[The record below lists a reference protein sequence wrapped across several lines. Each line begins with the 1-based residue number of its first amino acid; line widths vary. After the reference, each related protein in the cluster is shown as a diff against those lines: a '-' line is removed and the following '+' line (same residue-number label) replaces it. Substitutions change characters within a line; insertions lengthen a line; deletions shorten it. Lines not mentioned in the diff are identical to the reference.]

1 MSATRN
7 YLAFDLGASG
17 GRAIIGR
24 FDGER
29 LALEEVHR
37 FANGPVHIP
46 SARGDSLHWDT
57 LRLFAE
63 IQEGLKKA
71 VARCNGTGA
80 EPAEA
85 HPSTPQQAQGTSSGI
100 VSLGIDTW
108 GVDYGLLDRNDRLVG
123 LPYHYR
129 DSRND
134 TMLAEAFR
142 RVPREEIFAATGIQF
157 MQLNTL
163 FQLLAQQVEDPEVL
177 ARTRTLL
184 MMPDLLN
191 FWLTGQKVGERTIA
205 STTQFLDP
213 RRPAWATGL
222 LERLGIPTHF
232 LPPIIEAGT
241 ALGGLLPA
249 VIEETGAKG
258 VQVIAPGSH
267 DTASAIAAVPAES
280 ADYAYLSSGTWSLIG
295 AEIPQPIINETA
307 LAFNVTN
314 EGGVCDTI
322 RLLKNIAGLW
332 IIQECR
338 RTWAAEG
345 QALSWDDIVRHAAAA
360 QPFVAQIDVDAQDF
374 LAPGDMPA
382 RVREFCRRTGQ
393 AVPAGVGQIARTVYE
408 SLALKYRRVL
418 EMMETLVGHRIGVV
432 HIVGGGAQNK
442 LLNQFTA
449 DAIGRPVVAGPFE
462 ATAVGNLLLQLL
474 ATGAIGSLAE
484 GRAVVRRSFAT
495 KSYTSQDAAAWDGA
509 YARFRKLPG

>member
-1 MSATRN
+1 MAVTRN
-7 YLAFDLGASG
+7 YLALDLGASG

-37 FANGPVHIP
+37 FVNGPVHIP

-71 VARCNGTGA
+71 VACCGS
-80 EPAEA
+80 EL
-85 HPSTPQQAQGTSSGI
+85 I
-100 VSLGIDTW
+100 SLGIDTW

-134 TMLAEAFR
+134 TMMAEAFR

-191 FWLTGQKVGERTIA
+191 FWLTGQKVSERTIA
-205 STTQFLDP
+205 STSQALDP
-213 RRPAWATGL
+213 HRPAWATGL
-222 LERLGIPTHF
+222 LERLGIPMHY
-232 LPPIIEAGT
+232 LPTIVEAGT
-241 ALGGLLPA
+241 VLGGLLPA
-249 VIEETGAKG
+249 VIDETGAKQMR
-258 VQVIAPGSH
+258 VVAPGSH
-267 DTASAIAAVPAES
+267 DTASAVAAVPAES
-280 ADYAYLSSGTWSLIG
+280 ADYAYLSSGTWSLMG
-295 AEIPQPIINETA
+295 VETRQPVINADA

-345 QALSWDDIVRHAAAA
+345 QALSWDDIVRHASAAP
-360 QPFVAQIDVDAQDF
+360 PFVAQIDVDAHDF

-382 RVREFCRRTGQ
+382 RIREYCRRTGQ
-393 AVPAGVGQIARTVYE
+393 TVPDGVGPVARVVYE

-418 EMMETLVGHRIGVV
+418 EMMEALVGKRIGVL
-432 HIVGGGAQNK
+432 HIVGGGAQNR
-442 LLNQFTA
+442 LLNQLTA

-462 ATAVGNLLLQLL
+462 ATAVGNLLMQLL
-474 ATGAIGSLAE
+474 ATGAVGSLAE
-484 GRAVVRRSFAT
+484 GRALVRRSFDT
-495 KSYTSQDAAAWDGA
+495 ETYHPTNAAAWDEA
-509 YARFRKLPG
+509 YARFRGLTG

>member
-1 MSATRN
+1 LSQTRN
-7 YLAFDLGASG
+7 FLALDLGASG

-57 LRLFAE
+57 PRLFVE

-71 VARCNGTGA
+71 VACCGS
-80 EPAEA
+80 EL
-85 HPSTPQQAQGTSSGI
+85 I
-100 VSLGIDTW
+100 SLGIDTW

-134 TMLAEAFR
+134 TMMAEAFR

-157 MQLNTL
+157 IQLNTL
-163 FQLLAQQVEDPEVL
+163 FQLLAQQIEDPEVL

-184 MMPDLLN
+184 MTPDLLN
-191 FWLTGQKVGERTIA
+191 YWLTGQKVSERTIA
-205 STTQFLDP
+205 STSQALDP
-213 RRPAWATGL
+213 HSPAWATGL
-222 LERLGIPTHF
+222 LDRLGIPTHY
-232 LPPIIEAGT
+232 LPTIVGAGSV
-241 ALGGLLPA
+241 LGGLLPA
-249 VIEETGAKG
+249 VIDETGAKG

-280 ADYAYLSSGTWSLIG
+280 EDYAYLSSGTWSLIG
-295 AEIPQPIINETA
+295 VETKQPVINEVA

-322 RLLKNIAGLW
+322 RLLKNIGGLW

-338 RTWAAEG
+338 RTWAAQG
-345 QALSWDDIVRHAAAA
+345 QALSWDDIVRHAATAR
-360 QPFVAQIDVDAQDF
+360 PFVAQIDVDAHDF
-374 LAPGDMPA
+374 LAPGDMPG

-393 AVPAGVGQIARTVYE
+393 AVPEGVGPIARVVYE
-408 SLALKYRRVL
+408 SLAVKYRCVL
-418 EMMETLVGHRIGVV
+418 EIMETLVGHRIGVV

-442 LLNQFTA
+442 LLNQLTA
-449 DAIGRPVVAGPFE
+449 NAIGRPVVAGPFE
-462 ATAVGNLLLQLL
+462 ATAVGNLLMQLL
-474 ATGAIGSLAE
+474 ATGAVGSLAE
-484 GRAVVRRSFAT
+484 GRALVRRSFNT
-495 KSYTSQDAAAWDGA
+495 ETYRPEDAAAWDEA
-509 YARFRKLPG
+509 YASFRSLTA

>member
-1 MSATRN
+1 MTRN

-29 LALEEVHR
+29 LTLEEVHR
-37 FANGPVHIP
+37 FVNGPVHIP
-46 SARGDSLHWDT
+46 SAHGDSLHWDT
-57 LRLFAE
+57 LRLFVE

-71 VARCNGTGA
+71 VACCGS
-80 EPAEA
+80 EL
-85 HPSTPQQAQGTSSGI
+85 I
-100 VSLGIDTW
+100 CLGIDTW

-134 TMLAEAFR
+134 TMMAEAFR
-142 RVPREEIFAATGIQF
+142 RVPHEEIFAATGIQF
-157 MQLNTL
+157 MQLNTV
-163 FQLLAQQVEDPEVL
+163 FQLLAQAIEDPEVL
-177 ARTRTLL
+177 ARARTLL

-191 FWLTGQKVGERTIA
+191 YWLTGAKVCERTIA
-205 STTQFLDP
+205 STSQFLDP
-213 RRPAWATGL
+213 YRPAWATGL

-232 LPPIIEAGT
+232 LPTIVEAGT
-241 ALGGLLPA
+241 KLGGLLPA
-249 VIEETGAKG
+249 VIEETGAKD
-258 VQVIAPGSH
+258 VQVITPGSH
-267 DTASAIAAVPAES
+267 DTASAIAAVPAEN

-295 AEIPQPIINETA
+295 LEIPKPIINETA

-345 QALSWDDIVRHAAAA
+345 QSLSWDDIVRHAAAA
-360 QPFVAQIDVDAQDF
+360 QPFLAQIDVDAHDF
-374 LAPGDMPA
+374 LAPGNMPA

-393 AVPAGVGQIARTVYE
+393 AVPEGVGEIARVVYE

-418 EMMETLVGHRIGVV
+418 EMMETLNDRQVGVV
-432 HIVGGGAQNK
+432 HIVGGGAQNR
-442 LLNQFTA
+442 LLNQLA
-449 DAIGRPVVAGPFE
+449 ANSLGRRVVAGPFE
-462 ATAVGNLLLQLL
+462 ATAVGNLLMQLL

-484 GRAVVRRSFAT
+484 GRALVRRSFAT
-495 KSYTSQDAAAWDGA
+495 EVYEPQDAATWDEA
-509 YARFRKLPG
+509 YAAFRKLAG

>member
-7 YLAFDLGASG
+7 YLALDLGASG
-17 GRAIIGR
+17 GRAIIGL

-37 FANGPVHIP
+37 FANGPMHIP

-57 LRLFAE
+57 LRLFSE

-71 VARCNGTGA
+71 VACCGS
-80 EPAEA
+80 EL
-85 HPSTPQQAQGTSSGI
+85 I
-100 VSLGIDTW
+100 SLGIDTW
-108 GVDYGLLDRNDRLVG
+108 GVDYGLLDRHDRLVG

-134 TMLAEAFR
+134 TMMAEAFR

-163 FQLLAQQVEDPEVL
+163 FQLLAQQIEDPEVL
-177 ARTRTLL
+177 VRTRTLL

-191 FWLTGQKVGERTIA
+191 FWLTGQKVSERTIA
-205 STTQFLDP
+205 STSQALDP
-213 RRPAWATGL
+213 HRPSWATGL
-222 LERLGIPTHF
+222 LERLGISTHY
-232 LPPIIEAGT
+232 LPNIVEAGT
-241 ALGGLLPA
+241 VLGDLLPT
-249 VIEETGAKG
+249 VIDETGAK
-258 VQVIAPGSH
+258 QVRVVAPGSH
-267 DTASAIAAVPAES
+267 DTASAVAAVPAES
-280 ADYAYLSSGTWSLIG
+280 ADYAYLSSSTWSLMG
-295 AEIPQPIINETA
+295 VETKQPVINADA

-345 QALSWDDIVRHAAAA
+345 QALSWDDIVRHAAVA
-360 QPFVAQIDVDAQDF
+360 QPFVAQIDVDAHDF

-382 RVREFCRRTGQ
+382 RIREYCRRTDQ
-393 AVPAGVGQIARTVYE
+393 TVPEGVGPIARVVYE

-418 EMMETLVGHRIGVV
+418 EMMETLVGHRIGVL
-432 HIVGGGAQNK
+432 HIVGGGAQNR
-442 LLNQFTA
+442 LLNQLTA
-449 DAIGRPVVAGPFE
+449 DACQRAVVSGPAE
-462 ATAVGNLLLQLL
+462 AATLGILMLQAV
-474 ATGAIGSLAE
+474 ATGHLASVAE
-484 GRAVVRRSFAT
+484 GRAAL
-495 KSYTSQDAAAWDGA
+495 AASV
-509 YARFRKLPG
+509 P

>member
-1 MSATRN
+1 M
-7 YLAFDLGASG
+7 
-17 GRAIIGR
+17 
-24 FDGER
+24 
-29 LALEEVHR
+29 EEVHR
-37 FANGPVHIP
+37 FVNGPVHIP

-71 VARCNGTGA
+71 VACCGS
-80 EPAEA
+80 EL
-85 HPSTPQQAQGTSSGI
+85 I
-100 VSLGIDTW
+100 SLGIDTW

-134 TMLAEAFR
+134 TMMAEAFR

-191 FWLTGQKVGERTIA
+191 FWLTGQKVSERTIA
-205 STTQFLDP
+205 STSQALDP
-213 RRPAWATGL
+213 HRPAWATGL
-222 LERLGIPTHF
+222 LERLGIPTHY
-232 LPPIIEAGT
+232 LPTIVEAGT
-241 ALGGLLPA
+241 VLGGLLPA
-249 VIEETGAKG
+249 VIDETGAK
-258 VQVIAPGSH
+258 QVRVVAPGSH
-267 DTASAIAAVPAES
+267 DTASAVAAVPAES
-280 ADYAYLSSGTWSLIG
+280 ADTAYLSSGTWSLMG
-295 AEIPQPIINETA
+295 VETKQPVINADA

-345 QALSWDDIVRHAAAA
+345 EALSWDDIVRHAAVA
-360 QPFVAQIDVDAQDF
+360 QPFVAQIDVDAHDF

-382 RVREFCRRTGQ
+382 RIREYCRRTGQ
-393 AVPAGVGQIARTVYE
+393 TVPEGVGQIARVVYE

-418 EMMETLVGHRIGVV
+418 EMMETLVGHRIGVL
-432 HIVGGGAQNK
+432 HIVGGGAQNR
-442 LLNQFTA
+442 LLNQLTA

-462 ATAVGNLLLQLL
+462 ATAVGNLLMQLL
-474 ATGAIGSLAE
+474 ATGAVGSLAE
-484 GRAVVRRSFAT
+484 GRALVRRSFDT
-495 KSYTSQDAAAWDGA
+495 ETYSPEDAAAWDEA
-509 YARFRKLPG
+509 YARFRSLTG

>member
-7 YLAFDLGASG
+7 YLALDLGASG

-37 FANGPVHIP
+37 FANGPMHIP

-71 VARCNGTGA
+71 VACCGS
-80 EPAEA
+80 EL
-85 HPSTPQQAQGTSSGI
+85 I
-100 VSLGIDTW
+100 SLGIDTW

-134 TMLAEAFR
+134 TMMAEAFR

-191 FWLTGQKVGERTIA
+191 FWLTGQKVSERTIA
-205 STTQFLDP
+205 STSQALDP
-213 RRPAWATGL
+213 HRPAWATGL
-222 LERLGIPTHF
+222 LERLGIPTHY
-232 LPPIIEAGT
+232 LPTIIEAGT
-241 ALGGLLPA
+241 VLGGLLPA
-249 VIEETGAKG
+249 VIDETGAK
-258 VQVIAPGSH
+258 QVRVVAPGSH
-267 DTASAIAAVPAES
+267 DTASAVAAVPAES
-280 ADYAYLSSGTWSLIG
+280 ADYAYLSSGTWSLMG
-295 AEIPQPIINETA
+295 VETKQPVINADA

-345 QALSWDDIVRHAAAA
+345 QALSWDDIVRHAAVA
-360 QPFVAQIDVDAQDF
+360 QPFVAQIDVDAHDF

-382 RVREFCRRTGQ
+382 RIREYCRRTDQ
-393 AVPAGVGQIARTVYE
+393 TVPEGVGPIARVVYE

-418 EMMETLVGHRIGVV
+418 EMMEALVGKRIGVL
-432 HIVGGGAQNK
+432 HIVGGGAQNR
-442 LLNQFTA
+442 LLNQLTA

-462 ATAVGNLLLQLL
+462 ATAVGNLLMQLL
-474 ATGAIGSLAE
+474 ATGAVGSLAE
-484 GRAVVRRSFAT
+484 GRALVRRSFDT
-495 KSYTSQDAAAWDGA
+495 ETYSPEDAAAWDEA
-509 YARFRKLPG
+509 YARFRSLTG

>member
-1 MSATRN
+1 MTQTRN
-7 YLAFDLGASG
+7 YLALDLGASG

-37 FANGPVHIP
+37 FVNGPVHIP

-71 VARCNGTGA
+71 VACCGS
-80 EPAEA
+80 EL
-85 HPSTPQQAQGTSSGI
+85 I
-100 VSLGIDTW
+100 SLGIDTW

-134 TMLAEAFR
+134 TMMAEAFR

-191 FWLTGQKVGERTIA
+191 FWLTGQKVSERTIA
-205 STTQFLDP
+205 STSQALDP
-213 RRPAWATGL
+213 HRPAWATGL
-222 LERLGIPTHF
+222 LERLGIPTHY
-232 LPPIIEAGT
+232 LPTIVEAGT
-241 ALGGLLPA
+241 VLGGLLPA
-249 VIEETGAKG
+249 VIDETGAK
-258 VQVIAPGSH
+258 QVRVVAPGSH
-267 DTASAIAAVPAES
+267 DTASAVAAVPAES
-280 ADYAYLSSGTWSLIG
+280 ADYAYLSSGTWSLMG
-295 AEIPQPIINETA
+295 VETKQPVINADA

-360 QPFVAQIDVDAQDF
+360 QPFVAQIDVDAHDF

-382 RVREFCRRTGQ
+382 RIREYCRRTGQ
-393 AVPAGVGQIARTVYE
+393 TVPEGRRPHRPRRLREPGAEVSPRAGDDGGTGRHTNRRAAHRGRRRAEPAAQPTHCRCHRPAGRRRTV
-408 SLALKYRRVL
+408 R
-418 EMMETLVGHRIGVV
+418 GHRGR
-432 HIVGGGAQNK
+432 QS
-442 LLNQFTA
+442 A
-449 DAIGRPVVAGPFE
+449 DATARHRRGRLAGRGPC
-462 ATAVGNLLLQLL
+462 ARPPLIRHGNLF
-474 ATGAIGSLAE
+474 A
-484 GRAVVRRSFAT
+484 GRCGRV
-495 KSYTSQDAAAWDGA
+495 G
-509 YARFRKLPG
+509 